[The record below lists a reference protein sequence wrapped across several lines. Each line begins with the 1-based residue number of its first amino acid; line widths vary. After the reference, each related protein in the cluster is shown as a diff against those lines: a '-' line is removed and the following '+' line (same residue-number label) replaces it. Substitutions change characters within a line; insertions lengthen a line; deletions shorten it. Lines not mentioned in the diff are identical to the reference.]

1 MQGGKNAHDA
11 DENLLPQSKL
21 SQLYLTRKT
30 KANKLELQH
39 F

>member
-1 MQGGKNAHDA
+1 MHPMPTKTFY
-11 DENLLPQSKL
+11 LKSKL